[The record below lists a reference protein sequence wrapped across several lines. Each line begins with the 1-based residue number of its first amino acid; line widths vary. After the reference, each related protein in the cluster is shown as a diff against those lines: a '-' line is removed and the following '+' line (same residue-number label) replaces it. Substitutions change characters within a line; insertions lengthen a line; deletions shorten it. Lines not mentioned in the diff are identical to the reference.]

1 MKTLGEKLKAL
12 RKEKAMS
19 HLQLAN
25 MLCTTQS
32 TVGKYERGEL
42 QTSLETLKLICE
54 ILDVS
59 ADYLLGLED

>member
-1 MKTLGEKLKAL
+1 
-12 RKEKAMS
+12 
-19 HLQLAN
+19 